1 MVLDGVARRGDN
13 LYDHSMTSIYLYDGA
28 AVTAVEA
35 PAERPLRWA
44 AWRPDGAS
52 ALLVGTHGQV
62 LRFDGRGFET
72 LPSNVAHNLRGAAWA
87 PDASRALLVGNRGA
101 IVVYDGKRFSEL
113 PPATAENLRRVA
125 WAPDGSCALIAG
137 NAGCVLRFDAGTG
150 TLIQLP
156 GDRAHTMRSIA
167 WRPDSAYALIG
178 AYASRHAGYPRPYA
192 LYRCDGRFV
201 QGILATDDED
211 DACAIDWKPGG
222 DARALILVARYSD
235 DGARLPGKIVS
246 YDGAGFSYRSIPRL
260 ARAEPSASVPGEVVT
275 LLGLG
280 WHPSGDVTL
289 LCGEHGKLLS
299 YDGQRMRQIP
309 TGTRDNFVGPFWQP
323 GASKPVAL
331 MLKGPDEKVY
341 TI

>member
-1 MVLDGVARRGDN
+1 MARSCATA
-13 LYDHSMTSIYLYDGA
+13 YDHGMTAVYLYDGTSVA
-28 AVTAVEA
+28 ALEA

-44 AWRPDGAS
+44 AWRPDGAH
-52 ALLVGTHGQV
+52 ALLVGNRGQV
-62 LRFDGRGFET
+62 LRFDGRRFEA
-72 LPSNVAHNLRGAAWA
+72 LASNLAHNLRGVAWA

-101 IVVYDGKRFSEL
+101 VVQFDGKRFTEL
-113 PPATAENLRRVA
+113 PSATDENLRRVA
-125 WAPDGSCALIAG
+125 WSPDGSCALIAG
-137 NAGCVLRFDAGTG
+137 NGGCVLRFDARTNE
-150 TLIQLP
+150 LQQLP

-167 WRPDSAYALIG
+167 WRPDGAYALIG

-211 DACAIDWKPGG
+211 DACAIDWRPGG
-222 DARALILVARYSD
+222 DARALILIARYSD
-235 DGARLPGKIVS
+235 DGELLPGKIVS
-246 YDGAGFSYRSIPRL
+246 YDGAGFSYRSLPRL
-260 ARAEPSASVPGEVVT
+260 VRAKLATPASDEVVT

-280 WHPSGDVTL
+280 WHPSGEYAL

-299 YDGQRMRQIP
+299 YDGQRMRQIA
-309 TGTRDNFVGPFWQP
+309 TGTRDNLVGPFWQP

-331 MLKGPDEKVY
+331 LLKGPDEKVY